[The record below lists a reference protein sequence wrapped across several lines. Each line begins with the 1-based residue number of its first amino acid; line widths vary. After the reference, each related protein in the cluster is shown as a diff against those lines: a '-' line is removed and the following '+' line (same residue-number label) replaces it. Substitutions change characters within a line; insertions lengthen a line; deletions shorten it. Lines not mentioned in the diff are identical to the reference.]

1 MAIPVVIAANGLGTP
16 VVPVTLPANA
26 TPAIIATNGKGT
38 PIVISTRGVPMI
50 ISGYTP

>member
-1 MAIPVVIAANGLGTP
+1 MATPVVIAANGRGIP
-16 VVPVTLPANA
+16 VVPVETLGAS
-26 TPAIIATNGKGT
+26 AIIAENGKGI